1 MTHTSWPGNA
11 CAWGPGRAPLSNTTK
26 PLCAAGL
33 LTRRERAST
42 CRQDA
47 CSARW
52 VRRPTAHE
60 AMWLCGTREIRRPA
74 ALSGAA
80 ALVGAI
86 VLAAFASGA
95 AGAAADDPV
104 NQARK
109 IREEVLQSSI
119 KAPKDSPA
127 SRAELQRAMEHVKG
141 LNPAPKPAPSPA
153 ASPALPPDV
162 VEAAAESSA
171 LLDAK
176 NLGLGGLGGLGKPVP
191 PTIPDDVVEQLKK
204 LPAEQVADLMAL
216 ADALYLGGRQP
227 EAFIFYE
234 KALSSPLAPQAKAWA
249 LFQMAN
255 CRRRTDMAAAADL
268 YKRLATEYPKCPWA
282 GVAAVEQRLLAWYQA
297 SGLADGLAPVA
308 IPAPPAAPAPPPSAS
323 APAAPPV
330 LRARILATTPDEPD
344 DTAPAGPAAAKPS
357 PGKKPK
363 GS

>member
-11 CAWGPGRAPLSNTTK
+11 CAWGPGRAPLSTTTK
-26 PLCAAGL
+26 PLC
-33 LTRRERAST
+33 
-42 CRQDA
+42 
-47 CSARW
+47 
-52 VRRPTAHE
+52 
-60 AMWLCGTREIRRPA
+60 
-74 ALSGAA
+74 AA

-141 LNPAPKPAPSPA
+141 LNPAPKPAPKSA

-162 VEAAAESSA
+162 LAAAAESNA

-176 NLGLGGLGGLGKPVP
+176 SLVLGGLAGLGQAVP
-191 PTIPDDVVEQLKK
+191 PTIPDDVIEQLKT

-234 KALSSPLAPQAKAWA
+234 KALPSQLAPQTKAWA

-255 CRRRTDMAAAADL
+255 CRRRVDMAAAADL

-282 GVAAVEQRLLAWYQA
+282 TVATVEQRLLAWYQA
-297 SGLADGLAPVA
+297 SGLADGPPPVA
-308 IPAPPAAPAPPPSAS
+308 IPAPPAAPAAAPPSAG
-323 APAAPPV
+323 APAAPPPA
-330 LRARILATTPDEPD
+330 RARVLATTPDKLAN
-344 DTAPAGPAAAKPS
+344 TAPAAPAAAKPS
-357 PGKKPK
+357 PDKKPK